1 MNHSTLPQQKNNMD
15 IQKIVKLL
23 FRNIWII
30 LLCVFIALAIA
41 YAYNY
46 YAIPTYKV
54 SATLLLKDK
63 SERNRSSEESSYINS
78 DLLVRNQNLQNEL
91 EILKSYPIIEQAVEK
106 LNLEVSYYEYKNYQ
120 YHNAYKKVP
129 FKVFIFKEHPQLVGP
144 VFDIHLNSDG
154 SYSLK
159 VKNQDGMVYNYNT
172 GQIIREREDLELD
185 IKGNLGQIVETEDF
199 KFLIT
204 INDNDSL
211 LLQNNIFYAFKLS
224 TNKQIVSQLKGRL
237 NFYIPND
244 LATIIEISTEVNSVQ
259 LGIDIINELIQVY
272 SESNLEKKN
281 HLANMTLEY
290 IDEQLDEISASLN
303 LTENN
308 LQQFMSQNKMMN
320 VDEQSTRLAQQR
332 LNLQNQL
339 AELMTQKRYYEY
351 IKEYNTN
358 SSDEVQIIPPSAM
371 GVQDPLLN
379 NLIQELS
386 TAQAQKANMINNNQ
400 ERNPIVNRLDI
411 QINNLKSTITE
422 NIAAAA
428 LNNEISI
435 NEMQNRIAQI
445 ENEISNLPKTQ
456 MQMGGIRRNYDL
468 NNSIYNYLLE
478 KQAEAKI
485 TKASNLPDN
494 VIIEPA
500 HLSSSAPVSP
510 NKMRIYSIAF
520 LLGLGIPI
528 GILLL
533 LNSFKTTITTQED
546 IENITNAAVIGK
558 IFHYNN
564 RKEKNVFIS
573 SPGSKTAE
581 TFRTLRTNLNF
592 ALNGSLHKT
601 ILVSSCLSGE
611 GKSFNALNIASSYA
625 QMGKKTVLLD
635 FDLRNSKSVIKNKN
649 KTVGL
654 SLFLNEEVTLNEI
667 IQKTDLK
674 NLDIIHSGPVPP
686 DPLDLMEKEIVADLF
701 KFLRENY
708 DYIIIDTPPLAQVSD
723 ALTIIEY
730 SNLSLIVTRYNVTKK
745 KLLRLVLKELKNKNI
760 KNVNLL
766 INDNK
771 LVSEQM
777 GYGYYEK

>member
-1 MNHSTLPQQKNNMD
+1 MNHSTLQEQNNKD
-15 IQKIVKLL
+15 IQKIVSLL
-23 FRNIWII
+23 FRNSWII
-30 LLCVFIALAIA
+30 LLCIIIALAMA
-41 YAYNY
+41 YAYNN
-46 YAIPTYKV
+46 YALPTYKV
-54 SATLLLKDK
+54 SATLLLKDQ
-63 SERNRSSEESSYINS
+63 SERNISRDETSYINS

-91 EILKSYPIIEQAVEK
+91 EILKSNPIIEQAVEK

-129 FKVFIFKEHPQLVGP
+129 FKVFIFKEHQQLVGP

-159 VKNQDGMVYNYNT
+159 VEKQDGMVYNYTT
-172 GQIIREREDLELD
+172 GQIIRAKEGLDLD

-211 LLQNNIFYAFKLS
+211 LLQNNIFYAFRLS
-224 TNKQIVSQLKGRL
+224 TNKQIVSQMKGRL
-237 NFYIPND
+237 EYNIPNE
-244 LATIIEISTEVNSVQ
+244 LATIVEISMEVNSVQ

-290 IDEQLDEISASLN
+290 IEGQLDEISASLN

-320 VDEQSTRLAQQR
+320 VDEQSTRLSQQR
-332 LNLQNQL
+332 LDLQNQL

-351 IKEYNTN
+351 IKEYNAN

-379 NLIQELS
+379 NLIRELS

-400 ERNPIVNRLDI
+400 ERNPIVNRLNI
-411 QINNLKSTITE
+411 QINNLKKTIAE

-428 LNNEISI
+428 RSNEISI

-456 MQMGGIRRNYDL
+456 MQMGGIQRNYDL
-468 NNSIYNYLLE
+468 NNSIYNYLLQ

-494 VIIEPA
+494 MIMEPA
-500 HLSSSAPVSP
+500 HLSSSVPVFP
-510 NKMRIYSIAF
+510 NKMRNYILALF
-520 LLGLGIPI
+520 LGIGIPT

-533 LNSFKTTITTQED
+533 LNLFKTTITTQED

-564 RKEKNVFIS
+564 QKEKNVFIS
-573 SPGSKTAE
+573 SPESKTAE

-601 ILVSSCLSGE
+601 ILVTSCISGE
-611 GKSFNALNIASSYA
+611 GKSFSALNIASSYA

-654 SLFLNEEVTLNEI
+654 SLFLNEELTLNEI
-667 IQKTDLK
+667 IQKTDFK

-777 GYGYYEK
+777 GYGYYQK